1 MNIEQTIEDLAMK
14 HGLDTRDE
22 NEMRKLH
29 IPPQSKR
36 IKRATQAAASEDAT
50 PAKKQKL

>member
-1 MNIEQTIEDLAMK
+1 MEELAKK
-14 HGLDTRDE
+14 HGLDRRNR

-36 IKRATQAAASEDAT
+36 IKRATQAAASEAAT
-50 PAKKQKL
+50 PAAAKKPKA